1 MKVWKDANEVIKM
14 VHELPSNKLRKTER
28 EMIAIPKFD
37 KNIDKKKKENLEL
50 SRIIYLKERC
60 INHGINKKRKANF
73 IQPV

>member
-37 KNIDKKKKENLEL
+37 KNIDKKEGNP
-50 SRIIYLKERC
+50 RIK
-60 INHGINKKRKANF
+60 
-73 IQPV
+73 